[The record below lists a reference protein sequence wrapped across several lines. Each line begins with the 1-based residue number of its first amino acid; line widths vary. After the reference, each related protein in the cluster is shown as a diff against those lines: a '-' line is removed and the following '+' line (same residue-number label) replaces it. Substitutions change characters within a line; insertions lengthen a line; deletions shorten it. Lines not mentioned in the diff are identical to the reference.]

1 VGGWEIAAI
10 AIALVSVGIA
20 FWQGSLSKQQL
31 QLAKDT
37 EQRTERTLDD
47 IRRETAETRRVAQ
60 DIKSNIDER
69 ITKILDSKLAAEQGS
84 QQQTA
89 AMSQKFMEALMTSM
103 TGDGQVPPVPG
114 R

>member
-1 VGGWEIAAI
+1 MSGWEIAAV
-10 AIALVSVGIA
+10 AIALVSVGVA

-47 IRRETAETRRVAQ
+47 IRKETAETRRVAQ

-84 QQQTA
+84 QEQSA
-89 AMSQKFMEALMTSM
+89 VMSQKLMEALMSGIAKNT
-103 TGDGQVPPVPG
+103 QPPSSA
-114 R
+114 

>member
-1 VGGWEIAAI
+1 MSGWEIAAV
-10 AIALVSVGIA
+10 AIALVSVGVA

-47 IRRETAETRRVAQ
+47 IRKETAETRRVAQ

-84 QQQTA
+84 QQQNA
-89 AMSQKFMEALMTSM
+89 AMSQKLMEAFMSGLTKNSQ
-103 TGDGQVPPVPG
+103 TPPAPGD
-114 R
+114 